1 MPGLFGALAS
11 KSASLAQA
19 GKATAADLESPA
31 SDFASLL
38 SAEEAAKET
47 SEDAL
52 AAEKSDAVVDS
63 AVIADT
69 QNVDALPAAT
79 VPLVALPGLP
89 EDGRPMLLPWLDSAM
104 QWRDSATPDGQAN
117 ALDEARSD
125 RAMPLSLRAQR
136 AAAMPMAFGAL
147 STADS
152 LAMKQT
158 LSPMAGQ
165 APVLAE
171 SGAADASAAAVVA
184 PNPLSSTAVVAAASN
199 KSPPSAPGLGDG
211 TIPVQPSDL
220 ALDLAVLSTDSEVDR
235 SNLAAASTPVV
246 IAKVA
251 QGLPDAPSPA
261 NAARSSDLPLST
273 DDVATAV
280 TLPLPERTKAGMNDS
295 PTTAVGALRNENS
308 AWQTPAIGNSAA
320 APVMAPISSIQLDGL
335 TPQQTDFVDKLAT
348 QMQWM
353 GQQKIQRA
361 ELELH
366 PAELG
371 RLDITLELEGQSL
384 RAEFGSSHAEVRAAI
399 ESQLPRLR
407 DLLAAQGFQLGDAQV
422 GSQQRESRSTFA
434 STTAS
439 LDMSVSD
446 APVSEPQPVPVRRV
460 SAGRLDE
467 FA

>member
-1 MPGLFGALAS
+1 V
-11 KSASLAQA
+11 
-19 GKATAADLESPA
+19 D
-31 SDFASLL
+31 
-38 SAEEAAKET
+38 
-47 SEDAL
+47 L
-52 AAEKSDAVVDS
+52 AA
-63 AVIADT
+63 
-69 QNVDALPAAT
+69 
-79 VPLVALPGLP
+79 
-89 EDGRPMLLPWLDSAM
+89 
-104 QWRDSATPDGQAN
+104 
-117 ALDEARSD
+117 
-125 RAMPLSLRAQR
+125 
-136 AAAMPMAFGAL
+136 
-147 STADS
+147 
-152 LAMKQT
+152 
-158 LSPMAGQ
+158 
-165 APVLAE
+165 
-171 SGAADASAAAVVA
+171 
-184 PNPLSSTAVVAAASN
+184 
-199 KSPPSAPGLGDG
+199 
-211 TIPVQPSDL
+211 
-220 ALDLAVLSTDSEVDR
+220 LSTDSEVDR

-295 PTTAVGALRNENS
+295 PTTAVGALRNEIS